1 MVQQTAET
9 PPSAASWSDPRS
21 LRNHHD
27 IEQHLLLLTRREN
40 ELSVA
45 LENALNDRRSLDASI
60 GRLAALSPKVRDLVR
75 QVDGET
81 PTSLSHDES
90 NHQLLPVFDEFS
102 DDGSNAEELG
112 LVERVRK
119 VWVTSERVGGKVR
132 TLDVEVSRVK
142 EASERVQEVLELRV
156 SHMAPLRNVW
166 KEAELFS
173 WRSQS
178 ALQSLREAIPKG
190 DWELATRCCKRAM
203 DVKRDVL
210 DSPFSARVIVCPA
223 VIPPLS
229 ERMLIQIKWIADIFG
244 SFTSFAS
251 SASTSVRA
259 PGYLQIPF

>member
-1 MVQQTAET
+1 MVEQTTET
-9 PPSAASWSDPRS
+9 QPSPTGWSDPRS

-27 IEQHLLLLTRREN
+27 IEQHLVLLTRREN

-45 LENALNDRRSLDASI
+45 LEKVLNDRKSLDASI
-60 GRLAALSPKVRDLVR
+60 GRLAALSPKVRDLAR

-81 PTSLSHDES
+81 PSSLSLDES
-90 NHQLLPVFDEFS
+90 DRQLLPVFDEFS

-156 SHMAPLRNVW
+156 GHMTSLRNVR
-166 KEAELFS
+166 KEAEIYPR
-173 WRSQS
+173 RSQS

-210 DSPFSARVIVCPA
+210 ESPFSARVIVCT
-223 VIPPLS
+223 S
-229 ERMLIQIKWIADIFG
+229 EHPRYQNV
-244 SFTSFAS
+244 S
-251 SASTSVRA
+251 
-259 PGYLQIPF
+259 